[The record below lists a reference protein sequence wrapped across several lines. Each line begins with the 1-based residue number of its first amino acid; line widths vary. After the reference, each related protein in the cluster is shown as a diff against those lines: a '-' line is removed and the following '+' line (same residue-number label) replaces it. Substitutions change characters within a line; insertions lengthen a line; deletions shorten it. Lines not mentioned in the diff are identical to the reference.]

1 MFIGHAAKSG
11 DVVQGGHDLGQGQRG
26 QDPVQGQSA
35 PSGHDPGRNGHGGH
49 VRKIAQD
56 GERTVPSSIFLFL
69 ADMEK

>member
-1 MFIGHAAKSG
+1 MFTGHAAKSG

-49 VRKIAQD
+49 VLKIAQD
-56 GERTVPSSIFLFL
+56 GECTAKVNIYDF
-69 ADMEK
+69 